1 MDRLKALIQRYWP
14 VGSLFLF
21 GFFLI
26 LYAAMGTLYFQQN
39 SKQDELQE
47 RITNISSIVT
57 KPLPSVE
64 KLQAEYDAVNQALVP
79 FAAEEV
85 LDIIVKIAE
94 ESGVD
99 VDPASGEFTIPP
111 LTPAQTKKM
120 GEGNYQVLAISNI
133 RAQGDYDNVMAFVT
147 KIDSNEILK
156 TMVLKSAHISQFEF
170 AGTSEEEARRAEF
183 YTIFLAVRD
192 LMADNDLSEIP
203 YPMDFVGGLATNKMG
218 DDPDTRDKIEG
229 FPDII
234 STIDQK
240 GYTGEGSPR
249 NGYVLY
255 EHDKIVDTATENFTT
270 VSYVGEL
277 ENELE
282 TEYYYTCEA
291 DGTIRQFDGPDVTT
305 ATEYPISEREAR
317 RRELYLV
324 SQAVIEMMQDNN
336 LALIPNSLNF
346 ISGVATNFMGD
357 NLNTK
362 IAKEGFPDII
372 TNTEEKGYTGGRFP
386 RNGYVLYEHDKTVST
401 NTTEFETLSYFP
413 YLSTEYYYTCERD
426 GAVRQFDGPD
436 VSSATEYLNVDT
448 LAILSV
454 EIYTKP
460 QESE

>member
-14 VGSLFLF
+14 TASLFLF

-26 LYAAMGTLYFQQN
+26 LYAAMGILYFQQS

-47 RITNISSIVT
+47 RINGIAGIVT

-64 KLQAEYDAVNQALVP
+64 KLQAEYDVVNQALAPLV
-79 FAAEEV
+79 AEEV
-85 LDIIVKIAE
+85 LDIIVKLAD
-94 ESGVD
+94 ESGID
-99 VDPASGEFTIPP
+99 VDPDSGEFTIPP
-111 LTPAQTKKM
+111 LNPAQTRQM
-120 GEGNYQVLAISNI
+120 GGGNYQVLVISNI

-147 KIDSNEILK
+147 KLDSSEILQ
-156 TMVLKSAHISQFEF
+156 TMVLKSAHISQFAF
-170 AGTSEEEARRAEF
+170 AGTEEEGARQEEF
-183 YTIFLAVRD
+183 YTIFLAVQD
-192 LMADNDLSEIP
+192 LMADNDLLEIP
-203 YPMDFVGGLATNKMG
+203 HPMDFLSGLAINKMG

-234 STIDQK
+234 STVDQK
-240 GYTGEGSPR
+240 GYIGEESPR

-255 EHDKIVDTATENFTT
+255 EHDKIIDTDTDNFTT
-270 VSYVGEL
+270 VSYFPK
-277 ENELE
+277 LE
-282 TEYYYTCEA
+282 TQYYYTCEA

-305 ATEYPISEREAR
+305 ATEYPISKREAR

-324 SQAVIEMMQDNN
+324 STAVSKMMQDNK
-336 LALIPNSLNF
+336 LTLIPSSLNF

-357 NLNTK
+357 NPNTK

-372 TNTEEKGYTGGRFP
+372 TNTEEKGYTGDRFP

-401 NTTEFETLSYFP
+401 NTTEFETISYFP
-413 YLSTEYYYTCERD
+413 YLNTEYYYTCERN
-426 GAVRQFDGPD
+426 GMVRQFDGSD

-460 QESE
+460 

>member
-1 MDRLKALIQRYWP
+1 MDRLKTLLQRYWP
-14 VGSLFLF
+14 TGSLFLF

-26 LYAAMGTLYFQQN
+26 LYTAMGILYFQQN

-47 RITNISSIVT
+47 RLSGIMSVIT

-64 KLQAEYDAVNQALVP
+64 KLQVEYDAVNQALAP
-79 FAAEEV
+79 FTAEEV
-85 LDIIVKIAE
+85 LDIIVKLAD

-99 VDPASGEFTIPP
+99 VDPDSGEFTIPP

-120 GEGNYQVLAISNI
+120 GEGNYQVLAINNI

-147 KIDSNEILK
+147 KIDSSEILQ

-170 AGTSEEEARRAEF
+170 GGTDEEQARQEEF

-234 STIDQK
+234 STVDQK
-240 GYTGEGSPR
+240 GYIGEESPR

-255 EHDKIVDTATENFTT
+255 EHDEIIDTDTDNFTT
-270 VSYVGEL
+270 VSYFPD
-277 ENELE
+277 LE

-291 DGTIRQFDGPDVTT
+291 DGTIRQFDGPDVVS

-324 SQAVIEMMQDNN
+324 SAAALEMMQDNN
-336 LALIPNSLNF
+336 LALIPSPLNF

-357 NLNTK
+357 NPNTK

-372 TNTEEKGYTGGRFP
+372 TNTEEKGYTGDSFP
-386 RNGYVLYEHDKTVST
+386 RNGYVLYEHDKTVSDNST
-401 NTTEFETLSYFP
+401 LFETLNYFP

-426 GAVRQFDGPD
+426 GTVRQFDGPD
-436 VSSATEYLNVDT
+436 VVSATEYLNVDT

-460 QESE
+460 QGSE

>member
-1 MDRLKALIQRYWP
+1 MDRLKTLIQRYWP
-14 VGSLFLF
+14 TASLFLF

-26 LYAAMGTLYFQQN
+26 LYVAMGILYFQQN

-47 RITNISSIVT
+47 RISGIMGVVSR
-57 KPLPSVE
+57 PLPSVE
-64 KLQAEYDAVNQALVP
+64 KLQAEYETVNQALVP

-85 LDIIVKIAE
+85 LDIIVKMAE

-99 VDPASGEFTIPP
+99 VDPASGEFTIPA

-156 TMVLKSAHISQFEF
+156 TMALKSAHISQFAF
-170 AGTSEEEARRAEF
+170 AGTSEEKARQEEF

-203 YPMDFVGGLATNKMG
+203 YPMDFVDGLATNKMG
-218 DDPDTRDKIEG
+218 DDPDTRNKIEG

-240 GYTGEGSPR
+240 GYTGEESPR
-249 NGYVLY
+249 NGYVLFK
-255 EHDKIVDTATENFTT
+255 HDEIVDTDMDNFTT
-270 VSYVGEL
+270 VSYVD
-277 ENELE
+277 ELE

-291 DGTIRQFDGPDVTT
+291 DGTLRQFDGPDVTT

-324 SQAVIEMMQDNN
+324 SQAVSRMMQDNN
-336 LALIPNSLNF
+336 LMTVIPSPLNF
-346 ISGVATNFMGD
+346 ISGVATNSMGD
-357 NLNTK
+357 NPNTK
-362 IAKEGFPDII
+362 VAKEGFPDII
-372 TNTEEKGYTGGRFP
+372 TTTEEKGYTGDRFP

-401 NTTEFETLSYFP
+401 NTTEFETISYFP
-413 YLSTEYYYTCERD
+413 YLSTEYYYTCERN
-426 GAVRQFDGPD
+426 GTVRQFDGPD
-436 VSSATEYLNVDT
+436 VLSATEYLNVDT

>member
-1 MDRLKALIQRYWP
+1 MDRLKTLIQRYWP
-14 VGSLFLF
+14 TASLFLF

-26 LYAAMGTLYFQQN
+26 LYVAMGILYFQQN

-47 RITNISSIVT
+47 RISGIMGVVSR
-57 KPLPSVE
+57 PLPSVE

-99 VDPASGEFTIPP
+99 VDPASGEFTIPA

-156 TMVLKSAHISQFEF
+156 TMALKSAHISQFAF
-170 AGTSEEEARRAEF
+170 AGTSEEKARQEEF

-203 YPMDFVGGLATNKMG
+203 YPMDFVDGLATNKMG
-218 DDPDTRDKIEG
+218 DDPDTRNKIEG

-240 GYTGEGSPR
+240 GYTGEESPR
-249 NGYVLY
+249 NGYVLF
-255 EHDKIVDTATENFTT
+255 EHDEIVDTDMDNFTT
-270 VSYVGEL
+270 VSYVD
-277 ENELE
+277 ELE

-291 DGTIRQFDGPDVTT
+291 DGTLRQFDGPDVTT

-324 SQAVIEMMQDNN
+324 SQAVSRMMQDNN
-336 LALIPNSLNF
+336 LMTVIPSPLNF
-346 ISGVATNFMGD
+346 ISGVATNSMGD
-357 NLNTK
+357 NPNTK
-362 IAKEGFPDII
+362 VAKEGFPDII
-372 TNTEEKGYTGGRFP
+372 TTTENKGYTGDKFP

-401 NTTEFETLSYFP
+401 NTTLFETISYFP
-413 YLSTEYYYTCERD
+413 YLSTEYYYTCERN
-426 GAVRQFDGPD
+426 GTVRQFDGPD
-436 VSSATEYLNVDT
+436 VLSATEYLNVDT

>member
-14 VGSLFLF
+14 TASLFLF

-26 LYAAMGTLYFQQN
+26 LYAAMGILYFQQN
-39 SKQDELQE
+39 SKQDELQQ
-47 RITNISSIVT
+47 RITNISSVIT

-85 LDIIVKIAE
+85 LDILVKLAD
-94 ESGVD
+94 ESGID
-99 VDPASGEFTIPP
+99 VDPDSGEFTIPP
-111 LTPAQTKKM
+111 LTPAQTKQM
-120 GEGNYQVLAISNI
+120 GGDSYQVLAISNI

-147 KIDSNEILK
+147 KLDSNEILQ
-156 TMVLKSAHISQFEF
+156 TMALKSAHISQFTF
-170 AGTSEEEARRAEF
+170 GGTEEEKARQEEF
-183 YTIFLAVRD
+183 YTIFLAVQD
-192 LMADNDLSEIP
+192 MMADNDLPEIP

-218 DDPDTRDKIEG
+218 DDPDTRNKIEG

-234 STIDQK
+234 STVDQK
-240 GYTGEGSPR
+240 GYIGEESPR

-255 EHDKIVDTATENFTT
+255 EHDKIIDTATENFTT
-270 VSYVGEL
+270 VSYFP
-277 ENELE
+277 ELE

-305 ATEYPISEREAR
+305 ATEYPISKREAR

-324 SQAVIEMMQDNN
+324 SAAVSEMMQDNN

>member
-1 MDRLKALIQRYWP
+1 MDRLKTLIQRYWP
-14 VGSLFLF
+14 TASLFLF

-26 LYAAMGTLYFQQN
+26 LYTAMGILYFRQN
-39 SKQDELQE
+39 SRQDELQE
-47 RITNISSIVT
+47 RISGIMGVVSR
-57 KPLPSVE
+57 PLPSVE

-99 VDPASGEFTIPP
+99 VDPASGEFTIPA

-156 TMVLKSAHISQFEF
+156 TMALKSAHISQFAF
-170 AGTSEEEARRAEF
+170 AGTSEEKARQEEF

-203 YPMDFVGGLATNKMG
+203 YPMDFVDGLATNKMG
-218 DDPDTRDKIEG
+218 DDPDTRNKIEG

-240 GYTGEGSPR
+240 GYTGEESPR
-249 NGYVLY
+249 NGYVLF
-255 EHDKIVDTATENFTT
+255 EHDEIVDTDMDNFTT
-270 VSYVGEL
+270 VSYVD
-277 ENELE
+277 ELE

-291 DGTIRQFDGPDVTT
+291 DGTLRQFDGPDVTT

-324 SQAVIEMMQDNN
+324 SQAVSRMMQDNN
-336 LALIPNSLNF
+336 LMTVIPSPLNF
-346 ISGVATNFMGD
+346 ISGVATNSMGD
-357 NLNTK
+357 NPNTK
-362 IAKEGFPDII
+362 VAKEGFPDII
-372 TNTEEKGYTGGRFP
+372 TTTENKGYTGDKFP

-401 NTTEFETLSYFP
+401 NTTLFETISYFP
-413 YLSTEYYYTCERD
+413 YLSTEYYYTCERN
-426 GAVRQFDGPD
+426 GTVRQFDGPD
-436 VSSATEYLNVDT
+436 VLSATEYLNVDT

>member
-1 MDRLKALIQRYWP
+1 MDRLKTLIQRYWP
-14 VGSLFLF
+14 TASLFLF

-26 LYAAMGTLYFQQN
+26 LYVAMGILYFQQN

-47 RITNISSIVT
+47 RISGIMGVVSR
-57 KPLPSVE
+57 PLPSVE

-99 VDPASGEFTIPP
+99 VDPASGEFTIPA

-120 GEGNYQVLAISNI
+120 GEGNYQVLAINNI

-156 TMVLKSAHISQFEF
+156 TMALKSAHISQFAF
-170 AGTSEEEARRAEF
+170 AGTSEEKARQEEF

-203 YPMDFVGGLATNKMG
+203 YPMDFVDGLATNKMG
-218 DDPDTRDKIEG
+218 DDPDTRNKIEG

-240 GYTGEGSPR
+240 GYTGEESPR
-249 NGYVLY
+249 NGYVLF
-255 EHDKIVDTATENFTT
+255 EHDEIVDTDMDNFTT
-270 VSYVGEL
+270 VSYVD
-277 ENELE
+277 ELE

-291 DGTIRQFDGPDVTT
+291 DGTLRQFDGPDVTT

-324 SQAVIEMMQDNN
+324 SQAVSRMMQDNN
-336 LALIPNSLNF
+336 LMTVIPSPLNF
-346 ISGVATNFMGD
+346 ISGVATNSMGD
-357 NLNTK
+357 NPNTK
-362 IAKEGFPDII
+362 VAKEGFPDII
-372 TNTEEKGYTGGRFP
+372 TTTEEKGYTGDRFP

-401 NTTEFETLSYFP
+401 NTTEFETISYFP
-413 YLSTEYYYTCERD
+413 YLSTEYYYTCERN
-426 GAVRQFDGPD
+426 GTVRQFDGPD
-436 VSSATEYLNVDT
+436 VLSATEYLNVDT

>member
-1 MDRLKALIQRYWP
+1 MDRLKTLIQRYWP
-14 VGSLFLF
+14 TASLFLF

-26 LYAAMGTLYFQQN
+26 LYVAMGILYFQQN

-47 RITNISSIVT
+47 RISGIMGVVS

-99 VDPASGEFTIPP
+99 VDPASGEFTIPA

-120 GEGNYQVLAISNI
+120 GEGNYQVLAINNI

-156 TMVLKSAHISQFEF
+156 TMALKSAHISQFAF
-170 AGTSEEEARRAEF
+170 AGTSEEKARQEEF

-203 YPMDFVGGLATNKMG
+203 YPMDFVDGLATNKMG
-218 DDPDTRDKIEG
+218 DDPDTRNKIEG

-240 GYTGEGSPR
+240 GYTGEESPR
-249 NGYVLY
+249 NGYVLFK
-255 EHDKIVDTATENFTT
+255 HDEIVDTDTGNFTT
-270 VSYVGEL
+270 VSYVD
-277 ENELE
+277 ELE

-291 DGTIRQFDGPDVTT
+291 DGTLRQFDGPDVTA

-324 SQAVIEMMQDNN
+324 SQAVSRMMQDNN
-336 LALIPNSLNF
+336 LMTVIPSPLNF
-346 ISGVATNFMGD
+346 ISGVATNSMGD
-357 NLNTK
+357 NPNTK
-362 IAKEGFPDII
+362 VAKEGFPDII
-372 TNTEEKGYTGGRFP
+372 TTTEEKGYTGDRFP

-401 NTTEFETLSYFP
+401 NTTEFETISYFP
-413 YLSTEYYYTCERD
+413 YLSTEYYYTCERN
-426 GAVRQFDGPD
+426 GTVRQFDGPD
-436 VSSATEYLNVDT
+436 VLSATEYLNVDT